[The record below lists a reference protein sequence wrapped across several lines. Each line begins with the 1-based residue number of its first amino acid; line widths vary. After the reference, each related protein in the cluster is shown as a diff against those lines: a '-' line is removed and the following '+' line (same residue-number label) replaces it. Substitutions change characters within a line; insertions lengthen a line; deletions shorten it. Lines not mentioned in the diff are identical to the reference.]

1 MSSSINDDI
10 AAEVVLPSPAPNMP
24 KSIQFKFCATT
35 AMNILRL
42 LSDGR
47 TVQQDII
54 MLNDLLNEWSVRE
67 WKDLEVFDGDDVKEY
82 FKDNHKSTTRLI
94 VKRLVYIVA
103 YARVGYVSNES
114 KLSDII
120 TAVKQAENPS
130 SRPVGLG
137 ASVSDKSSSDRKTV
151 PALESFTGQDEDYF
165 FVERENDQY
174 SWTSWIR

>member
-24 KSIQFKFCATT
+24 QSIQFTFCATT

-42 LSDGR
+42 LSDGK

-54 MLNDLLNEWSVRE
+54 MLNDLLNNWSVRE

-94 VKRLVYIVA
+94 MKRLVYIVA
-103 YARVGYVSNES
+103 YAKVGYVSNES
-114 KLSDII
+114 KLSEIVTVD
-120 TAVKQAENPS
+120 KQAKNPS
-130 SRPVGLG
+130 SHLVGD
-137 ASVSDKSSSDRKTV
+137 VFQV
-151 PALESFTGQDEDYF
+151 
-165 FVERENDQY
+165 
-174 SWTSWIR
+174 